1 MGKKKLLMS
10 NPSVSVII
18 AVYNGAKF
26 LAEAVGSI
34 RQQSYKPIEIIII
47 DDGSTDGTAEL
58 ASDLGDDV
66 RYIYQSN
73 NGPAAARNKGLALAR
88 GEVIAF
94 LDVDD
99 LWPLDKLQ
107 NQIPRILDDPKLDVV
122 LGRIKV
128 LILPG
133 VAELDSHSPDTQIN
147 VHLGCAI
154 FRKSVFDKVGNFDET
169 LRYSEDH
176 DWFLRA
182 REQSVSM
189 TIVDQVTLYYQ
200 LHGKNMTNDKDVNDF
215 QLTQVLKNS
224 LDRRRQQGNGKVKK
238 LPKLSDLIADSSRTS
253 AKETE
258 KKERNKSDA

>member
-1 MGKKKLLMS
+1 MKKPLI
-10 NPSVSVII
+10 SVII
-18 AVYNGAKF
+18 PAYNGEKY
-26 LAEAVGSI
+26 LAEAIESI
-34 RQQSYKPIEIIII
+34 HRQNYSPLEIIIV
-47 DDGSTDGTAEL
+47 DDGSTDKTAQITKNL
-58 ASDLGDDV
+58 KGNV
-66 RYIYQSN
+66 KYNYQTN
-73 NGPAAARNKGLALAR
+73 KGPAAARNKGLALAR

-107 NQIPRILDDPKLDVV
+107 NQVPRILDDPKLDVV

-133 VAELDSHSPDTQIN
+133 VAEQDSHGPDTQIN

-189 TIVDQVTLYYQ
+189 TIVGQVTLHYR
-200 LHGKNMTNDKDVNDF
+200 LHGKNMTQDKGTSYF
-215 QLTQVLKNS
+215 QLMQALKNS
-224 LDRRRQQGNGKVKK
+224 LDRRRQQGNGKAKE
-238 LPKLSDLIADSSRTS
+238 LSRLSDLMADSSRTS

-258 KKERNKSDA
+258 KKERRKSDVSE

>member
-1 MGKKKLLMS
+1 MGKKKQLII
-10 NPSVSVII
+10 NPSVSVIVP
-18 AVYNGAKF
+18 AYNGEKY
-26 LAEAVGSI
+26 LAEAIESI
-34 RQQSYKPIEIIII
+34 HRQNYSPLEIIIV
-47 DDGSTDGTAEL
+47 DDGSTDKTAQITKNL
-58 ASDLGDDV
+58 KGNV
-66 RYIYQSN
+66 KYNYQTN
-73 NGPAAARNKGLALAR
+73 KGPAAARNKGLALAR

-107 NQIPRILDDPKLDVV
+107 NQIPHILDDPKLDVV

-133 VAELDSHSPDTQIN
+133 AAEVDSHSPDTQIN

-154 FRKSVFDKVGNFDET
+154 FRKSVFDKVGNFNET

-189 TIVDQVTLYYQ
+189 TIVDQVTMHYR
-200 LHGKNMTNDKDVNDF
+200 LHGKNMTIDKDANDY
-215 QLTQVLKNS
+215 QLTQVLKKS
-224 LDRRRQQGNGKVKK
+224 LDRRRQQGNGQVKQ
-238 LPKLSDLIADSSRTS
+238 LPKLSDFTKNSN
-253 AKETE
+253 KENE
-258 KKERNKSDA
+258 